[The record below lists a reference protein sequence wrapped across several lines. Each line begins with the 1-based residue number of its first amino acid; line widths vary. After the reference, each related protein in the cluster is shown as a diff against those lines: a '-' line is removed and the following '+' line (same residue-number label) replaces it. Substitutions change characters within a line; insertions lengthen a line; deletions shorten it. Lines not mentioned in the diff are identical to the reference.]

1 MGFYLRRVLL
11 QHPIEGWQVS
21 TGFSGSFPSE
31 WVATFNWNQWQV
43 SIGISGNFR
52 AEYAGELGGYV
63 APPCGSPSMVRP
75 ILSGESLM
83 NKERGRITRSM
94 TRPMTLAV

>member
-1 MGFYLRRVLL
+1 MGLYLRRVLL

-52 AEYAGELGGYV
+52 AEYARKKDDRLK
-63 APPCGSPSMVRP
+63 AAC
-75 ILSGESLM
+75 IASL
-83 NKERGRITRSM
+83 
-94 TRPMTLAV
+94 VVC

>member
-21 TGFSGSFPSE
+21 AGFSGSFPSE

-52 AEYAGELGGYV
+52 AEYARYRPSVYLDM
-63 APPCGSPSMVRP
+63 PCSYFDA
-75 ILSGESLM
+75 
-83 NKERGRITRSM
+83 N
-94 TRPMTLAV
+94 

>member
-1 MGFYLRRVLL
+1 MGLYLRRVLL

-52 AEYAGELGGYV
+52 AEYALV
-63 APPCGSPSMVRP
+63 
-75 ILSGESLM
+75 SLRA
-83 NKERGRITRSM
+83 NLWRVQPRE
-94 TRPMTLAV
+94 

>member
-52 AEYAGELGGYV
+52 AEYA
-63 APPCGSPSMVRP
+63 
-75 ILSGESLM
+75 
-83 NKERGRITRSM
+83 RGASKHIDHAR
-94 TRPMTLAV
+94 

>member
-52 AEYAGELGGYV
+52 AEYATASLNAHERLGRC
-63 APPCGSPSMVRP
+63 P
-75 ILSGESLM
+75 
-83 NKERGRITRSM
+83 
-94 TRPMTLAV
+94 